1 MQSWGPLPFG
11 GFQKAIPAG
20 EERHR
25 VSLLLA
31 LARIWGVSYALPS
44 SCPLETEQSEA
55 SSLYR
60 NILAT
65 AEVVEKR
72 ASIVSLILLSI
83 CFTYSRN

>member
-31 LARIWGVSYALPS
+31 LARVWGVSYSLPS
-44 SCPLETEQSEA
+44 SCAVETEQ
-55 SSLYR
+55 R
-60 NILAT
+60 PR
-65 AEVVEKR
+65 V
-72 ASIVSLILLSI
+72 SIGI
-83 CFTYSRN
+83 Y

>member
-31 LARIWGVSYALPS
+31 LARGWGVSYPMPFPQ
-44 SCPLETEQSEA
+44 PLESEQSEA
-55 SSLYR
+55 LSL
-60 NILAT
+60 
-65 AEVVEKR
+65 
-72 ASIVSLILLSI
+72 SLQEYIS
-83 CFTYSRN
+83 YN